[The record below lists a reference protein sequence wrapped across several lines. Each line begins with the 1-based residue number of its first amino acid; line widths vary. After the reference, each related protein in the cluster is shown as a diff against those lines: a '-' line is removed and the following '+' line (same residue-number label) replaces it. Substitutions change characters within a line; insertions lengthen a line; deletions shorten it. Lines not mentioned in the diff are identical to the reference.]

1 MNETKTKILIVEDHH
16 ATMDGL
22 SMGIGAHQYMDVVGT
37 AMTSDEGLAQAAS
50 CKPDVIVLDL
60 HLPGAT
66 GPRATIEAFKQAAP
80 GARLI
85 IFSAEARMA
94 LIQSVTDMG
103 VAAYL
108 LKSERVAKV
117 IETIQRVMAGEK
129 GIISES
135 VPQVFK
141 KITRAEMEVLSM
153 LARGMKYQEI
163 ADQRMTS
170 MATVR
175 KQCETLELKLNLAS
189 REQLIACAVE
199 NGF

>member
-1 MNETKTKILIVEDHH
+1 
-16 ATMDGL
+16 
-22 SMGIGAHQYMDVVGT
+22 
-37 AMTSDEGLAQAAS
+37 
-50 CKPDVIVLDL
+50 
-60 HLPGAT
+60 
-66 GPRATIEAFKQAAP
+66 
-80 GARLI
+80 
-85 IFSAEARMA
+85 MA

-189 REQLIACAVE
+189 REQLIAWAVE